1 MREDQRSKRVPEG
14 GRRTVGQGVVV
25 RRMRGEGLSWD
36 QGQIGH
42 EGQEGEQ
49 RVIGRRAKSL
59 SVVETWQRLLP
70 DEHSAQSLLLCL
82 PSQQGCRVQGD
93 ETPS

>member
-1 MREDQRSKRVPEG
+1 MPED
-14 GRRTVGQGVVV
+14 GRRTVEQGVVV
-25 RRMRGEGLSWD
+25 RRTRGEGLSWD
-36 QGQIGH
+36 QERIGH

-70 DEHSAQSLLLCL
+70 DEHSARSLLLCP
-82 PSQQGCRVQGD
+82 PSQQDCRVQGD